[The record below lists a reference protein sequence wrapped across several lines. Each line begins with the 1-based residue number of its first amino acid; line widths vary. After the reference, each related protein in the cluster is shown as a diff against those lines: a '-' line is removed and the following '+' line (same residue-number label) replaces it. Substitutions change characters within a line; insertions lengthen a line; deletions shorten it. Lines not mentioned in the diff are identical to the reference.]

1 MKNLYMLLTGI
12 FLLINPE
19 PPPKPPKQ
27 YALEGVCLTEDGF
40 KQIKSLSLSPAPMKR
55 TRRKQSLKQGS
66 LAILQTLADPNSELS
81 KVIDKDY
88 QGPEDCAKGK
98 LTEDLNKID
107 SWFCKTLFQLHHHFI
122 LANF

>member
-1 MKNLYMLLTGI
+1 MY
-12 FLLINPE
+12 LLIIPE

-55 TRRKQSLKQGS
+55 TRRKQSLKHGS

-81 KVIDKDY
+81 KVVDKDY
-88 QGPEDCAKGK
+88 QGPEDSAKGK
-98 LTEDLNKID
+98 LTDNLNEVDLR
-107 SWFCKTLFQLHHHFI
+107 FCKFSFQLQQ
-122 LANF
+122 